1 MTSLVYM
8 LRSPARTI
16 SHALFLHDNPNIAFL
31 GVEGALTSG
40 SQSQPAEVLQSGSIL
55 PFKTGERLTYRQLL
69 DVLITSGKV
78 VTL

>member
-8 LRSPARTI
+8 LRSPMSTI
-16 SHALFLHDNPNIAFL
+16 SRSLFLCNDPAITVL
-31 GVEGALTSG
+31 GIEGALTSV
-40 SQSQPAEVLQSGSIL
+40 SQSQPTEVLQSGGVL
-55 PFKTGERLTYRQLL
+55 PFRRGERLTYRQLL